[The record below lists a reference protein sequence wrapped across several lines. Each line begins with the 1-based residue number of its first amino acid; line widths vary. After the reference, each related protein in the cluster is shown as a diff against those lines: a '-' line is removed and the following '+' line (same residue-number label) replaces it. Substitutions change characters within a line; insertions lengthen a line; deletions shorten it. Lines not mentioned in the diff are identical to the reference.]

1 MASFP
6 PSHPG
11 SDPLTA
17 HPTAEAKSPKSS
29 VAANACRRTF
39 LAPAGSL
46 APIRWATYT
55 ENPVAAAVHTPLK
68 SHVVVD
74 TSPMDAEAFA
84 PRLPTIE
91 ASM

>member
-1 MASFP
+1 
-6 PSHPG
+6 
-11 SDPLTA
+11 
-17 HPTAEAKSPKSS
+17 
-29 VAANACRRTF
+29 
-39 LAPAGSL
+39 
-46 APIRWATYT
+46 
-55 ENPVAAAVHTPLK
+55 VHTPLK

>member
-11 SDPLTA
+11 QRPADGASDGRGEKP
-17 HPTAEAKSPKSS
+17 EEQ
-29 VAANACRRTF
+29 RRGEC
-39 LAPAGSL
+39 LPQDVPRARRSL
-46 APIRWATYT
+46 APIRWATCT